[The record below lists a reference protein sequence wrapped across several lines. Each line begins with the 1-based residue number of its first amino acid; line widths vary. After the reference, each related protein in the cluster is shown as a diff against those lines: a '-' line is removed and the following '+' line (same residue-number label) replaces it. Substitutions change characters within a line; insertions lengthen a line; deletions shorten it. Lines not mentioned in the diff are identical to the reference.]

1 MKITEKS
8 YINRFAIL
16 CHVITAVVLFA
27 AYTIEFFNGS
37 RTLSYYAIFSGACL
51 APVIAEVIIYKVN
64 KESGLVKHIM
74 SICYGG
80 LYVFAVLT
88 STSSMAYTYAF
99 PMYMAII
106 LYMDIRCCALIATG
120 GLAANVIYVVRY
132 AMNTGY
138 SAAELPDVEIRIA
151 AMVLT
156 GVFMIL
162 TCAAVRK
169 VNKFKLEQIQEQS
182 DETSKMSGKVLAAT
196 DKMTEYI
203 QETSE
208 KIEKLGESVHHIHD
222 SMSQV
227 STGSNET
234 AEAVQTQMERTEQI
248 QEHIVKV
255 RDAVER
261 IEKNI
266 TDTSGKV
273 DEGRHHM
280 AVLSEQVDKSMDANN
295 RVLEKMKVL
304 TEYTNKMNT
313 IIETITSIAN
323 STGMLALNASIEAAR
338 AGEAG
343 RGFSVVAT
351 EISGLASQTKDAT
364 VNITEL
370 IKNINTEFNSV
381 KSAIE
386 VVTESNKVNAENT
399 RIVTDSFGSISTGA
413 DDVELKTKELREIV
427 KNLETANADIVEN
440 IQTISAITEE
450 VSAHAGETCEACE
463 GNIAL
468 VSDVEKIVNSLN
480 GEADNLNS
488 IKR

>member
-8 YINRFAIL
+8 YVNRFAIL
-16 CHVITAVVLFA
+16 CHVITAIVLFA

-51 APVIAEVIIYKVN
+51 APVIAEVIIFKVN

-138 SAAELPDVEIRIA
+138 SAAELPDVKIRIA

-182 DETSKMSGKVLAAT
+182 DETSKMSVKVLAAT
-196 DKMTEYI
+196 DKMTKYI
-203 QETSE
+203 QETAG
-208 KIEKLGESVHHIHD
+208 KMEKLGESVEHIHD

-255 RDAVER
+255 RDAVEQ

-273 DEGRHHM
+273 DEGRQHM

-399 RIVTDSFGSISTGA
+399 KIVTDSFGSISTGA

-450 VSAHAGETCEACE
+450 VSAHAGETYEACE
-463 GNIAL
+463 SNIVL

>member
-1 MKITEKS
+1 
-8 YINRFAIL
+8 
-16 CHVITAVVLFA
+16 
-27 AYTIEFFNGS
+27 
-37 RTLSYYAIFSGACL
+37 
-51 APVIAEVIIYKVN
+51 
-64 KESGLVKHIM
+64 
-74 SICYGG
+74 
-80 LYVFAVLT
+80 
-88 STSSMAYTYAF
+88 
-99 PMYMAII
+99 
-106 LYMDIRCCALIATG
+106 
-120 GLAANVIYVVRY
+120 
-132 AMNTGY
+132 
-138 SAAELPDVEIRIA
+138 
-151 AMVLT
+151 
-156 GVFMIL
+156 
-162 TCAAVRK
+162 
-169 VNKFKLEQIQEQS
+169 
-182 DETSKMSGKVLAAT
+182 
-196 DKMTEYI
+196 
-203 QETSE
+203 
-208 KIEKLGESVHHIHD
+208 
-222 SMSQV
+222 
-227 STGSNET
+227 
-234 AEAVQTQMERTEQI
+234 
-248 QEHIVKV
+248 
-255 RDAVER
+255 
-261 IEKNI
+261 
-266 TDTSGKV
+266 
-273 DEGRHHM
+273 
-280 AVLSEQVDKSMDANN
+280 
-295 RVLEKMKVL
+295 MKVL

-450 VSAHAGETCEACE
+450 VSAHAGETCVACE

>member
-1 MKITEKS
+1 
-8 YINRFAIL
+8 
-16 CHVITAVVLFA
+16 
-27 AYTIEFFNGS
+27 
-37 RTLSYYAIFSGACL
+37 
-51 APVIAEVIIYKVN
+51 
-64 KESGLVKHIM
+64 
-74 SICYGG
+74 
-80 LYVFAVLT
+80 
-88 STSSMAYTYAF
+88 
-99 PMYMAII
+99 
-106 LYMDIRCCALIATG
+106 
-120 GLAANVIYVVRY
+120 
-132 AMNTGY
+132 
-138 SAAELPDVEIRIA
+138 
-151 AMVLT
+151 
-156 GVFMIL
+156 
-162 TCAAVRK
+162 
-169 VNKFKLEQIQEQS
+169 
-182 DETSKMSGKVLAAT
+182 MSGKVLAAT

-203 QETSE
+203 QETAG
-208 KIEKLGESVHHIHD
+208 KMEKLGESVEHIHD

-227 STGSNET
+227 SAGSNET

-255 RDAVER
+255 RDAVEQ

-386 VVTESNKVNAENT
+386 VVTESNKVNADNT

-427 KNLETANADIVEN
+427 KSLETANADIVEN

>member
-27 AYTIEFFNGS
+27 AYTVEFFNGS
-37 RTLSYYAIFSGACL
+37 RTLSYYAIFLGACL

-106 LYMDIRCCALIATG
+106 LYMDIRCCALVATG
-120 GLAANVIYVVRY
+120 GLVANVIYVVRH

-138 SAAELPDVEIRIA
+138 SAAELPDMEIRIA
-151 AMVLT
+151 AMV
-156 GVFMIL
+156 
-162 TCAAVRK
+162 AAVRK

-280 AVLSEQVDKSMDANN
+280 AALSEQVDKSMDANN

-427 KNLETANADIVEN
+427 KSLETANADIVEN